1 MHEMCKAALDNNE
14 VLARQINN
22 DLALLH
28 QNLFVEANPIPV
40 KWALYEMGLI
50 LKGIRLP
57 MTVLS
62 EQYHQPVRDALAAAK
77 VHN

>member
-1 MHEMCKAALDNNE
+1 MHEMCKAALENNE

-28 QNLFVEANPIPV
+28 QALFLEANPIPV
-40 KWALYEMGLI
+40 KWALHEVGLI
-50 LKGIRLP
+50 PEGLRLP

-62 EQYHQPVRDALAAAK
+62 DQDHLPVRDALAAA
-77 VHN
+77 